1 LLNKSVLLPIPRFM
15 TDEAVSAAPALGEIE
30 RRIID
35 LFVDG
40 VRVLGLP
47 KSIGEIYG
55 MLFLSKHPLSFDDL
69 VDRLGISKGSVSQGL
84 RALRQIGAVSECPN
98 GNGRRT
104 YYQPETQLKRLV
116 GGFIREQV
124 VPHLD
129 SGTTK
134 LAVLNK
140 GLGEIRDDDHR
151 EFLGERLERLEHWF
165 KRSRLIL
172 PLFQRVL
179 GE

>member
-1 LLNKSVLLPIPRFM
+1 M
-15 TDEAVSAAPALGEIE
+15 TDEAASTASASGEIE
-30 RRIID
+30 RRVID

-55 MLFLSKHPLSFDDL
+55 TLFLSEHPLAFDDL

-98 GNGRRT
+98 GTGRRT

-129 SGTTK
+129 SGTGK
-134 LAVLNK
+134 LATLK
-140 GLGEIRDDDHR
+140 ETLGGLESDEHQ
-151 EFLGERLERLEHWF
+151 EFLNERLERLEHWF

>member
-1 LLNKSVLLPIPRFM
+1 MMPRM
-15 TDEAVSAAPALGEIE
+15 TDDAAISATPALSEIE

-40 VRVLGLP
+40 VRVIGLP

-55 MLFLSKHPLSFDDL
+55 MLFLSEEPLSFDDL
-69 VDRLGISKGSVSQGL
+69 VNRLGISKGSVSQGL

-104 YYQPETQLKRLV
+104 YYQPEIRLKRLV

-129 SGTTK
+129 SGTGK
-134 LAVLNK
+134 LAALNDAI
-140 GLGEIRDDDHR
+140 GEIADDEHQK
-151 EFLGERLERLEHWF
+151 FLAERLERLEHWF

>member
-1 LLNKSVLLPIPRFM
+1 M
-15 TDEAVSAAPALGEIE
+15 TDEAASTASASGEIE
-30 RRIID
+30 RRVID

-55 MLFLSKHPLSFDDL
+55 TLFLSEHPLAFDDL

-98 GNGRRT
+98 GTGRRT

-116 GGFIREQV
+116 GGFIPSKWSRISTAARASSPRSKRLSAV
-124 VPHLD
+124 SKATNIRNFST
-129 SGTTK
+129 SGSSALSTGSS
-134 LAVLNK
+134 AVA
-140 GLGEIRDDDHR
+140 
-151 EFLGERLERLEHWF
+151 
-165 KRSRLIL
+165 
-172 PLFQRVL
+172 
-179 GE
+179 

>member
-1 LLNKSVLLPIPRFM
+1 V
-15 TDEAVSAAPALGEIE
+15 TDEAASTASASGEIE
-30 RRIID
+30 RRVID

-55 MLFLSKHPLSFDDL
+55 TLFLSEHPLAFDDL

-98 GNGRRT
+98 GTGRRT

-129 SGTTK
+129 SGTGK
-134 LAVLNK
+134 LATLK
-140 GLGEIRDDDHR
+140 ETLGGLESDEHQ
-151 EFLGERLERLEHWF
+151 EFLNERLERLEHWF

>member
-1 LLNKSVLLPIPRFM
+1 M
-15 TDEAVSAAPALGEIE
+15 TDAAVSVTPALSEIE

-40 VRVLGLP
+40 VRVIGLP

-55 MLFLSKHPLSFDDL
+55 MLFLSKEPLSFDDL
-69 VDRLGISKGSVSQGL
+69 VNRLGISKGSVSQGL

-98 GNGRRT
+98 GSGRRT
-104 YYQPETQLKRLV
+104 YYQPETRLKRLV

-124 VPHLD
+124 VPHLA
-129 SGTTK
+129 SGTDK
-134 LAVLNK
+134 LAVLNDAI
-140 GLGEIRDDDHR
+140 GGIDDDEHQK
-151 EFLGERLERLEHWF
+151 FLAERLERLEHWF